1 MVQLMWERADARL
14 AADAGL
20 AADEA
25 DQEPVTV
32 ADELRLPGQPALR
45 CPASVLLAG
54 ELRARGVPAARGQV
68 LADQALADQAPVQR
82 GTRSPR
88 MVVSEELGGGLALAV
103 AATEPWQPQARRV
116 VADWLAVAGERTILL
131 PSPRSFCAG
140 VERAIKAVDQ
150 ALAQHNGQVYV
161 RRQIVHNKSVV
172 ADLES
177 RGAVF
182 VSELD
187 QVPAGA
193 TVVFSAHGVSPAVR
207 REASDRGLSVIDAT
221 CPLVKKV
228 HAEARRFA
236 DLGSTV
242 VLIGHPGSDETVGIA
257 GEAPDTTIVIKDST
271 DVAALDVP
279 DPANVAYL
287 TQTTLA
293 VDETTEVVAT
303 LRRRFP
309 QLREPPSEDICYAT
323 TNRQRALAA
332 VAAEAD
338 LVLVAGSANSS
349 NSRALV
355 EIARRHGTNAHLIDG
370 AADIR
375 AGWLTGVRTIAV
387 TAGASAP
394 PNLVGAIVEALR
406 GLGPAH
412 VIERESARESMQ
424 FALPRTGLP
433 RTDLP
438 RTAEHANLKGED
450 DYAEA
455 PRTMRADR
463 RGPDRPGTGRDGDG
477 RVGVGRWPGRLGA
490 GRGEL
495 PYRDG
500 PSRAGRGPAG
510 QLPRVGTAVRDP
522 A

>member
-1 MVQLMWERADARL
+1 MVQLMWERADP
-14 AADAGL
+14 GL

-25 DQEPVTV
+25 GQEPVTV
-32 ADELRLPGQPALR
+32 ADELRLGGRPALR

-54 ELRARGVPAARGQV
+54 ELRARDVPAGQGQV
-68 LADQALADQAPVQR
+68 QASQD
-82 GTRSPR
+82 GTRSSR
-88 MVVSEELGGGLALAV
+88 MVVSAELGDGIALAV
-103 AATEPWQPQARRV
+103 AATEPWQSQARRA
-116 VADWLAVAGERTILL
+116 VADWLAVAGEHTILL

-140 VERAIKAVDQ
+140 VERAIKTVDH
-150 ALAQHNGQVYV
+150 ALARRDGQVYV

-172 ADLES
+172 ADLER

-187 QVPAGA
+187 QVPVGA

-207 REASDRGLSVIDAT
+207 REARDRQLSVIDAT
-221 CPLVKKV
+221 CPLVRKV

-242 VLIGHPGSDETVGIA
+242 ILIGHPGGDETIGIA
-257 GEAPDTTIVIKDST
+257 GEAPGTTIVVRDSA

-293 VDETTEVVAT
+293 ADETAEVVAA

-309 QLREPPSEDICYAT
+309 LLREPPSEDICYAT

-332 VAAEAD
+332 VAADAD

-349 NSRALV
+349 NSTALV
-355 EIARRHGTNAHLIDG
+355 EIAGRQGTDAYLIDS
-370 AADIR
+370 AADLR

-394 PNLVGAIVEALR
+394 PYLVGAIVDALS
-406 GLGPAH
+406 GLGPAR
-412 VIERESARESMQ
+412 VIERESARESIQ
-424 FALPRTGLP
+424 FALPR
-433 RTDLP
+433 
-438 RTAEHANLKGED
+438 AEGN
-450 DYAEA
+450 
-455 PRTMRADR
+455 
-463 RGPDRPGTGRDGDG
+463 
-477 RVGVGRWPGRLGA
+477 
-490 GRGEL
+490 
-495 PYRDG
+495 
-500 PSRAGRGPAG
+500 
-510 QLPRVGTAVRDP
+510 
-522 A
+522 